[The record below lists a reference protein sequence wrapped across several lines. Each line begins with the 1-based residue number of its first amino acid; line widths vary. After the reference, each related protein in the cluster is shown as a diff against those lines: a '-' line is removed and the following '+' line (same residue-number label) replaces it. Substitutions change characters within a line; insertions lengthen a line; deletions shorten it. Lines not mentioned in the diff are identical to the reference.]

1 MKKMTKLFKTLLC
14 VGLLMGGMT
23 IVPATSAKANEIVPY
38 ASFIDVTVNKD
49 KIIKKVSVG
58 SGPIEN
64 IFFTITGS
72 YRYSSSGP
80 SLSNVKISV
89 KFRNNESTSFTDD
102 NQVYMGRYQCSILNW
117 SYSATSSG
125 MEIKIIVLAKD
136 MNTNGTKQITYTVN
150 V

>member
-1 MKKMTKLFKTLLC
+1 
-14 VGLLMGGMT
+14 MGGVT
-23 IVPATSAKANEIVPY
+23 IVPSTQAKTNEIVPY

-49 KIIKKVSVG
+49 KIIKKISVG
-58 SGPIEN
+58 SGPLEN
-64 IFFTITGS
+64 IFFSITGS

-125 MEIKIIVLAKD
+125 MRIRIVVLAKD
-136 MNTNGTKQITYTVN
+136 MHTNRSNQMTYSIDV
-150 V
+150 